1 MKLFKLIIF
10 LFILLLFNISKINAE
25 QIVYI
30 NMEKIMKQSKAGKH
44 IIDKISKSNEK
55 NINKFKKIEEDL
67 KKQEQDLI
75 SKKNVISQNEFQTK
89 LDNLKKKISE
99 YRSKRQN
106 IIQEST
112 KKRVQASAEFSQKIK
127 PILGDYAAKNNIS
140 IIVQKKNIIMGKKE
154 LDITLD
160 IIKIVEEK
168 IKKIKFD

>member
-1 MKLFKLIIF
+1 MHQIKLIII
-10 LFILLLFNISKINAE
+10 LFLLLFININKINAE

-30 NMEKIMKQSKAGKH
+30 NMEKIMKESKAGKQ
-44 IIDKISKSNEK
+44 IIDNISKSNEK

-75 SKKNVISQNEFQTK
+75 SKKNVISEIEFKTK
-89 LDNLKKKISE
+89 LDDLKKQITE

-112 KKRVQASAEFSQKIK
+112 KKRVQASAEFSKQIK

-140 IIVQKKNIIMGKKE
+140 IIVQKKNIIMGKTE
-154 LDITLD
+154 LDITDD
-160 IIKIVEEK
+160 ILKIVDEQ
-168 IKKIKFD
+168 IPTIKFE

>member
-1 MKLFKLIIF
+1 MSLIKKICILFFIF
-10 LFILLLFNISKINAE
+10 FYSSNYCFSE

-75 SKKNVISQNEFQTK
+75 SKKNVMSQNEFQTK
-89 LDNLKKKISE
+89 LDDLKKKISE

-127 PILGDYAAKNNIS
+127 PILGD
-140 IIVQKKNIIMGKKE
+140 
-154 LDITLD
+154 
-160 IIKIVEEK
+160 
-168 IKKIKFD
+168 

>member
-1 MKLFKLIIF
+1 MKLFKLLIFIF
-10 LFILLLFNISKINAE
+10 LFLLFNISKINAE

-75 SKKNVISQNEFQTK
+75 SKKNVMSQNEFQTK
-89 LDNLKKKISE
+89 LDDLKKKISE

-154 LDITLD
+154 LDITDDVL
-160 IIKIVEEK
+160 KIVDEK
-168 IKKIKFD
+168 ITKIKFD

>member
-1 MKLFKLIIF
+1 MKLFRLLIFIF
-10 LFILLLFNISKINAE
+10 LLLLFNTSKINAE

-154 LDITLD
+154 LDITDDVL
-160 IIKIVEEK
+160 KIVDEK
-168 IKKIKFD
+168 ITKIKFD

>member
-1 MKLFKLIIF
+1 MNQIKLIII
-10 LFILLLFNISKINAE
+10 LFLLLFININKINAE

-30 NMEKIMKQSKAGKH
+30 NMEKIMKESKAGKQ
-44 IIDKISKSNEK
+44 IIDRISKSNEK

-75 SKKNVISQNEFQTK
+75 SKKNVISENEFKTK
-89 LDNLKKKISE
+89 LDDLKKQITE
-99 YRSKRQN
+99 YRLKRQN

-112 KKRVQASAEFSQKIK
+112 KKRVQASAEFSNQIK

-154 LDITLD
+154 LDITLE
-160 IIKIVEEK
+160 ILKIVDEK

>member
-1 MKLFKLIIF
+1 MKVIKFSILF
-10 LFILLLFNISKINAE
+10 LLLFLINLQKINAE

-30 NMEKIMKQSKAGKH
+30 NMEKIMKESKAGKL
-44 IIDKISKSNEK
+44 IINKISKSNEK

-75 SKKNVISQNEFQTK
+75 SKKNVISENEFTSK
-89 LDNLKKKISE
+89 LENLKKQISD
-99 YRSKRQN
+99 YRTKRQN

-112 KKRVQASAEFSQKIK
+112 KKRLQASAQFSNQIK

-154 LDITLD
+154 LDITAD
-160 IIKIVEEK
+160 ILKIVDQK
-168 IKKIKFD
+168 IQKIKFD